1 VMKQFSRIRRDN
13 IKGSNQWMFM
23 YSADQNPTKGLHEV
37 GAILA
42 ESVPIEQTPDVRFT
56 GISYG
61 RLGTEEELMAMQRI
75 LVLRGW
81 LQMSEAQEEGQRDT
95 AGLRKTRSR
104 PSKRGDTTSQAC
116 FVRPSHVT

>member
-1 VMKQFSRIRRDN
+1 
-13 IKGSNQWMFM
+13 MFM

-61 RLGTEEELMAMQRI
+61 RLGTEEELMAMQEDPRFERM
-75 LVLRGW
+75 VTNVRGARRGATRHRGP
-81 LQMSEAQEEGQRDT
+81 SENA
-95 AGLRKTRSR
+95 L
-104 PSKRGDTTSQAC
+104 
-116 FVRPSHVT
+116 